1 MLAWKAQVEHG
12 AAQRRG
18 RDAFFLDYRGFV
30 ADLTDAYEFDRG
42 GGRRQVPLDSRW
54 LPAGFLGPDS

>member
-1 MLAWKAQVEHG
+1 
-12 AAQRRG
+12 
-18 RDAFFLDYRGFV
+18 V